1 MTTRPNWKTNT
12 MKTKTKPLP
21 TVKTYRPTLRAF
33 TSAVFSANAIAEREA
48 RDEKHFAGPGESHSP
63 HLGRRAGDPG
73 FPLASCIAYTDS
85 GNICGVTPAPFLD
98 LVRGGMVCADHKPER
113 GPA

>member
-1 MTTRPNWKTNT
+1 MN

-33 TSAVFSANAIAEREA
+33 TSAVFSANAIAERERREDDFPGHGPALGAASQA
-48 RDEKHFAGPGESHSP
+48 RQHA
-63 HLGRRAGDPG
+63 PG
-73 FPLASCIAYTDS
+73 FPLVRCIAYTDS

-98 LVRGGMVCADHKPER
+98 LVRGGMVCAAHKPER
-113 GPA
+113 GQS